1 MPSSLPR
8 EAEGASN
15 DVVPSSGRSGNGR
28 VRAPSRK
35 SVESRESAPILA
47 DELASSRR
55 REPPPSN
62 AGRFKRTDRAAQ
74 RSQCDFN
81 DKHSVNRCFPKY
93 SGKGRHD
100 VPQTLIDQ
108 CLSVAAKTRVVQEW
122 RNYSSD
128 QQKQKKKALAEE
140 RRKEKADEKASKT
153 GTKKRKRQPKSDEEK
168 TAELAE
174 KQAKDRE
181 RKKKAREEER
191 KAVSTHIV
199 SENTCA

>member
-128 QQKQKKKALAEE
+128 QQKQK
-140 RRKEKADEKASKT
+140 
-153 GTKKRKRQPKSDEEK
+153 EK